1 MFDVGFWELSI
12 IMVVALLVIGP
23 ERLPGLARKAG
34 LYLGKARR
42 FVASVKNDI
51 NQELKAEE
59 LKRILKEQQDSA
71 GLHEIIEETK
81 QSISQAKQDYLVKSP
96 EADPSQH
103 TDKPAVKSD
112 NNDRSGQ

>member
-34 LYLGKARR
+34 LYIGKARR
-42 FVASVKNDI
+42 FVSSVKNDI

-59 LKRILKEQQDSA
+59 LKRILKEQKDSA
-71 GLHEIIEETK
+71 GLHEIIEDTK
-81 QSISQAKQDYLVKSP
+81 QTISKAKQDYLVTSS
-96 EADPSQH
+96 E
-103 TDKPAVKSD
+103 TDSAKPAEKPQVKSD
-112 NNDRSGQ
+112 NHERSG